1 MNSDNNDESLQEGK
15 LEDIEIYKGK
25 SFKDLMQ
32 DIVSNQ
38 QLKDHQ
44 IQNQFDEL
52 TQFTTDITSAT
63 LIAPLQTDLLK
74 VAVQNNE
81 HLIKLASIIQKT
93 LLGNKNMASDN
104 DTNISILSDEEKKQL
119 MNNFQEL
126 DNSDEMI
133 QKELDGIRKQIH
145 KYGIDS
151 ITTYINN
158 YRISDFIFLLNKYN
172 EMSIKEAFYICGY
185 RSRTT
190 AIRNFRTITGKT
202 PTEYFG
208 RNIMN
213 LE

>member
-52 TQFTTDITSAT
+52 KQFTTDITSAT

-126 DNSDEMI
+126 DNSNETI
-133 QKELDGIRKQIH
+133 QKELDGIRKQQQ
-145 KYGIDS
+145 KLTKD
-151 ITTYINN
+151 T
-158 YRISDFIFLLNKYN
+158 
-172 EMSIKEAFYICGY
+172 
-185 RSRTT
+185 
-190 AIRNFRTITGKT
+190 
-202 PTEYFG
+202 
-208 RNIMN
+208 
-213 LE
+213 

>member
-52 TQFTTDITSAT
+52 KQFTTDITSAT

-119 MNNFQEL
+119 MNNFQ
-126 DNSDEMI
+126 DEAQAAENGMRRR
-133 QKELDGIRKQIH
+133 GP
-145 KYGIDS
+145 
-151 ITTYINN
+151 
-158 YRISDFIFLLNKYN
+158 F
-172 EMSIKEAFYICGY
+172 
-185 RSRTT
+185 
-190 AIRNFRTITGKT
+190 
-202 PTEYFG
+202 
-208 RNIMN
+208 
-213 LE
+213 

>member
-52 TQFTTDITSAT
+52 KQFTTDITSAT

-133 QKELDGIRKQIH
+133 QKELDGIRKQQQ
-145 KYGIDS
+145 KLTKD
-151 ITTYINN
+151 T
-158 YRISDFIFLLNKYN
+158 
-172 EMSIKEAFYICGY
+172 
-185 RSRTT
+185 
-190 AIRNFRTITGKT
+190 
-202 PTEYFG
+202 
-208 RNIMN
+208 
-213 LE
+213 

>member
-52 TQFTTDITSAT
+52 KQFTTDITSAT

-126 DNSDEMI
+126 DNSDETI
-133 QKELDGIRKQIH
+133 QKELDGIRKQQQKLTKDI
-145 KYGIDS
+145 
-151 ITTYINN
+151 
-158 YRISDFIFLLNKYN
+158 
-172 EMSIKEAFYICGY
+172 E
-185 RSRTT
+185 
-190 AIRNFRTITGKT
+190 
-202 PTEYFG
+202 
-208 RNIMN
+208 
-213 LE
+213 

>member
-52 TQFTTDITSAT
+52 KQFTTDITSAT

-93 LLGNKNMASDN
+93 LLGNKNMASDT

-126 DNSDEMI
+126 DNSDETI
-133 QKELDGIRKQIH
+133 QKELDGIRKQQQ
-145 KYGIDS
+145 KLTKD
-151 ITTYINN
+151 T
-158 YRISDFIFLLNKYN
+158 
-172 EMSIKEAFYICGY
+172 
-185 RSRTT
+185 
-190 AIRNFRTITGKT
+190 
-202 PTEYFG
+202 
-208 RNIMN
+208 
-213 LE
+213 

>member
-52 TQFTTDITSAT
+52 KQFTTDITSAT

-126 DNSDEMI
+126 DNSDETI
-133 QKELDGIRKQIH
+133 QKELDGIRKQQQ
-145 KYGIDS
+145 KLTKD
-151 ITTYINN
+151 T
-158 YRISDFIFLLNKYN
+158 
-172 EMSIKEAFYICGY
+172 
-185 RSRTT
+185 
-190 AIRNFRTITGKT
+190 
-202 PTEYFG
+202 
-208 RNIMN
+208 
-213 LE
+213 